1 MSDQNDQ
8 LALAQGLQQE
18 WGIAIPDII
27 SEETILEQ
35 LQLKVVQIIERGPE
49 AFFQLM
55 YRLDIS
61 ERKLQ
66 DAMYFSK
73 NPSASIARLIYVRQ
87 WQKIRSRAAHRNSG
101 DKPEGDDEL
110 SW

>member
-8 LALAQGLQQE
+8 LAVAQGLQQE
-18 WGIAIPDII
+18 WGIAIPEII

-35 LQLKVVQIIERGPE
+35 LQLKVVQILERGPE

-66 DAMYFSK
+66 DAMYISK
-73 NPSASIARLIYVRQ
+73 SPAASIARLIYVRQ
-87 WQKIRSRAAHRNSG
+87 WQKMKSRAAHRNTGS
-101 DKPEGDDEL
+101 KPDAADEL